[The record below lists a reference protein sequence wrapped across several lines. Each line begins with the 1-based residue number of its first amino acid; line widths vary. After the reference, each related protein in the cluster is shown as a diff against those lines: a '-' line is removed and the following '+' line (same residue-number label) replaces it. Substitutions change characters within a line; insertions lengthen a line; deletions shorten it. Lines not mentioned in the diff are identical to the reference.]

1 MQSALEM
8 PSRWAFGGALRKP
21 VPASECRLAS
31 RPVYQ
36 RGCSTAPAG
45 EPAEPPAGAAAV
57 LGCGQARH
65 HQPARHRPSS
75 SRRLDFAIEIPR
87 KFQKMVSHRKCFA
100 NFHCERH
107 VMHKQCFRER
117 SISIPA
123 PFQNGR
129 SPFSIAELCVPGRGA
144 GILLAPALITAI
156 VPPRAPSGWIYYSTL
171 LRVWR
176 QYLKW

>member
-1 MQSALEM
+1 MFDGQQLQIVACSLEQYLVRFFMQSALEM

-65 HQPARHRPSS
+65 RQPARGEARLLLF
-75 SRRLDFAIEIPR
+75 SRAE
-87 KFQKMVSHRKCFA
+87 H
-100 NFHCERH
+100 FH
-107 VMHKQCFRER
+107 
-117 SISIPA
+117 S
-123 PFQNGR
+123 
-129 SPFSIAELCVPGRGA
+129 SPFRAELCVLGRGA

-171 LRVWR
+171 LRVWP